1 MCAPVTV
8 AGFVWANFNEKNDN
22 YFIPRRQGYQDQYQ
36 CSITTDGK
44 MSEDRECNSKRKSEL
59 RGFTFGVVSLSY
71 FEVQKLQSMFSCTI
85 LIFSDS
91 LDELV

>member
-8 AGFVWANFNEKNDN
+8 AGFVWANFNEKKNDN

-59 RGFTFGVVSLSY
+59 RGLEDKKRSYNSLTRGTNLCHCDRFEAISYNVSNH
-71 FEVQKLQSMFSCTI
+71 
-85 LIFSDS
+85 
-91 LDELV
+91 